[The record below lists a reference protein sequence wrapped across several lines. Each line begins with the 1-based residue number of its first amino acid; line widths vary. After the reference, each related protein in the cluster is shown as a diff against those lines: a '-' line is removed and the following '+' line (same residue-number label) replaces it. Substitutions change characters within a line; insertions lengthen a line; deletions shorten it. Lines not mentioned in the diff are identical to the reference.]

1 MEKNMKLIIDMGKVF
16 TTYMVLNGNSIEEF
30 QIIESSS
37 EDILSGRSSIYVFDN
52 VRSVSRSLIQKY
64 PEIGYLDIVIPSKN
78 DLIVSKSNITEDK
91 IMGIVKNDL
100 NINLEKDNL
109 SVGLGKVNNLPNGG
123 YSASLSIYDSVINS
137 LYDLVDIG
145 IKVNLY
151 SNLDRL
157 IYKASFTKG
166 KAVFIDSSHTE
177 TRVLYVV
184 DGIPI
189 RYKVYGD
196 INGLELTS
204 IINKPIGIAFIELS
218 DNDFYKT
225 EKGTEIEKIINAWV
239 DKLNKDISK
248 FHPEQIFL
256 YGGLAQ
262 SKVFR
267 EKMSNITYDEPL
279 LSNVNADIPEG
290 LLYKYI
296 QLKLTPSDFEIN
308 NLKSQKDIGVLDSE
322 YHSYEDI
329 KVDLEKDIDNDKKYF
344 NEDMSKT
351 LYESRLNN
359 PDRRKKYDII
369 NKAKAEFYESDTTSS
384 VGKIKDNDRSSV
396 LSYRVPDDKSKK
408 ALEEQKKNYKK
419 PTTYESRFG
428 NIGIFIVGL
437 IIALGLFIT
446 FQVSGLINDKT
457 LNTIGIVS
465 PLEDKKYDIIEK
477 GLYDK
482 LASSLKTKQFNSRNF
497 EVVTISKKNNEVVQM
512 IKVPTAIK
520 GVEDVKEEVYSLYQP
535 LEKYGIVSLEEV
547 KSNDDNFYLF
557 KLVAKL
563 K

>member
-177 TRVLYVV
+177 TRVLYAV

-256 YGGLAQ
+256 YGGLTQ

-359 PDRRKKYDII
+359 PDRRKKYDIM

>member
-16 TTYMVLNGNSIEEF
+16 TTYMVLNENSIEEF

-123 YSASLSIYDSVINS
+123 YSASLSIYDSIINS

-177 TRVLYVV
+177 TRVLYAV

-248 FHPEQIFL
+248 FNPEQIFL
-256 YGGLAQ
+256 YGGLTQ

-359 PDRRKKYDII
+359 PDRRRKYDII

-497 EVVTISKKNNEVVQM
+497 EVVTISKKNNEVVQI

>member
-123 YSASLSIYDSVINS
+123 YSASLSIYDSIINS

-177 TRVLYVV
+177 TRVLYAV

-256 YGGLAQ
+256 YGGLTQ

-369 NKAKAEFYESDTTSS
+369 NKAKAEFYKSDTTSS

>member
-177 TRVLYVV
+177 TRVLYAV

-256 YGGLAQ
+256 YGGLTQ

-359 PDRRKKYDII
+359 PDRRRKYDII

>member
-137 LYDLVDIG
+137 LYNLVDIG

-177 TRVLYVV
+177 TRVLYAV

-256 YGGLAQ
+256 YGGLTQ

-359 PDRRKKYDII
+359 PDRRRKYDII

>member
-91 IMGIVKNDL
+91 IIGIVKNDL

-166 KAVFIDSSHTE
+166 KAVFIDSSHTG
-177 TRVLYVV
+177 TRVLYAV

-225 EKGTEIEKIINAWV
+225 EKGIEIEKIINAWV

-256 YGGLAQ
+256 YGGLTQ

-344 NEDMSKT
+344 NEDISKT

>member
-177 TRVLYVV
+177 TRVLYAV

-256 YGGLAQ
+256 YGGLTQ

-267 EKMSNITYDEPL
+267 EKISNITYDEPL

-359 PDRRKKYDII
+359 PDRRKKYDIM

-419 PTTYESRFG
+419 PTTYESRFE

>member
-16 TTYMVLNGNSIEEF
+16 TIYMVLNGNSIEEF

-157 IYKASFTKG
+157 IYKASFAKG

-177 TRVLYVV
+177 TRVLYAV

-239 DKLNKDISK
+239 DKLNKDIGK

-256 YGGLAQ
+256 YGGLTQ

-359 PDRRKKYDII
+359 PDRRKKYDIM

>member
-177 TRVLYVV
+177 TRVLYAV

-256 YGGLAQ
+256 YGGLTQ

>member
-91 IMGIVKNDL
+91 IIGIVKNDL

-177 TRVLYVV
+177 TRVLYAV

-256 YGGLAQ
+256 YGGLTQ

>member
-177 TRVLYVV
+177 TRVLYAV

-239 DKLNKDISK
+239 DKLNKDIGK

-256 YGGLAQ
+256 YGGLTQ

-359 PDRRKKYDII
+359 PDRRKKYDIM